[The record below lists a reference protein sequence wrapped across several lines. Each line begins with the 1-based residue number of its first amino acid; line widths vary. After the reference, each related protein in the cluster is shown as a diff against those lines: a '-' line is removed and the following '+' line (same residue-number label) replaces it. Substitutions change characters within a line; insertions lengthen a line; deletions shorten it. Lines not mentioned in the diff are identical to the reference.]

1 MEAITIQRLARPIS
15 TKVRKRLKQ
24 AMAHQFDEPV
34 AGFLTHAWIVSGS
47 CLGFVYGH
55 VRADEFGRFADGH
68 LMRTSDV
75 RSAHVEGSFWVLTT
89 MNSRYVVVSFKRHDG
104 RPSLQYFL
112 NNLQA
117 KAFPTPDRLQ

>member
-1 MEAITIQRLARPIS
+1 MEVITIQRLVRPIS
-15 TKVRKRLKQ
+15 TKVQTRLKQ
-24 AMAHQFDEPV
+24 AMSHQFDAPV
-34 AGFLTHAWIVSGS
+34 TGFLTHAWIVSGS

-55 VRADEFGRFADGH
+55 ARADEFGRFADGH

-75 RSAHVEGSFWVLTT
+75 RSARIEGPYWVLTT

-117 KAFPTPDRLQ
+117 KAFPAPDRLQ